1 MISAVVSYGLEQN
14 PIAGGWLDQLER
26 SLEQEWGYQ
35 PPRDFQ
41 PIYILGVPQS
51 GTTRIYEWL
60 CQHSPDIA
68 YFTQGQLSVVDHPF
82 VSERC
87 REAVGWA
94 LDLDTPDEG
103 VHEFLAM
110 CNHPLIQGKHG
121 LVAAMDIL
129 SGAETVSLGHH
140 KELSSYLQQLN
151 GRIREQQPA
160 TFLNRYQVEKFKQ
173 AVQKAVFLWRRRD
186 RPAGTFLGKIPAA
199 SLCPRLFSYLFPKTR
214 FIHLARAP
222 QQVLPAFM
230 QSAQD
235 IQEVPFISKRPI
247 SDNVMASYYGLLTQ
261 SLEQEVFNYPPAE
274 PILHLT
280 CEALVA
286 DPKPWLAKILNFL
299 GLPEQPKL
307 IEQGVAYFDK
317 VQPVSATPTPQRVE
331 ELLATYAP
339 DAQSYYEA
347 TQRASEQV

>member
-14 PIAGGWLDQLER
+14 PITGGWLDQLER

-35 PPRDFQ
+35 SSMDFQ

-68 YFTQGQLSVVDHPF
+68 YFTQGQLSVVDHPL

-129 SGAETVSLGHH
+129 SGAEIGHH

-186 RPAGTFLGKIPAA
+186 RPAGIFLGKIPAA

-235 IQEVPFISKRPI
+235 IQEVPFISKRPMN
-247 SDNVMASYYGLLTQ
+247 DHVLASYYGLLTQ
-261 SLEQEVFNYPPAE
+261 SLEQEVFNYPLAE

-286 DPKPWLAKILNFL
+286 DPKPWLSKILSFL
-299 GLPEQPKL
+299 GLPHNPAL
-307 IEQGVAYFDK
+307 IEQGVAYFA
-317 VQPVSATPTPQRVE
+317 STPLPTSSPQRIE
-331 ELLATYAP
+331 ELLATFAP
-339 DAQSYYEA
+339 EAQSYYEA
-347 TQRASEQV
+347 TQQAAEKM